1 MDMAVFEQAYKPY
14 EGPLTPAWSRFLI
27 IPRYAYRQVFRS
39 KLFTAFF
46 AISFIWPL
54 VCAILIYLHHNAN
67 ALAIIKANVS
77 QLLPI
82 DATFFEAWLVAPQ
95 GITAFFIA
103 MLVGP
108 PQVSRD
114 LTNNA
119 LPLYLCRP
127 FTRTEYVA
135 GKMSIVIILLS
146 AMTWVPGLLLFLF
159 QSYLEGWSWFSENIS
174 IASAIFLGSLVWILL
189 LALLSQTISA
199 WVKWRV
205 ASSAALLGV
214 FFIPT
219 AFAAV
224 FNELFETRWGHLI
237 DLQALIGNVWSGLF
251 GNFVRQTTQVQQVRN
266 GRILREVV
274 MSEPPLWASWFVL
287 FLICA
292 FCLWLL
298 SRKVK
303 AYEVVR

>member
-1 MDMAVFEQAYKPY
+1 MAVLERSYKRYQDGLSP
-14 EGPLTPAWSRFLI
+14 EWSRFLI
-27 IPRYAYRQVFRS
+27 IPRHAFRDVFRS

-46 AISFIWPL
+46 ALSFIWPL
-54 VCAILIYLHHNAN
+54 VCAILIYLHHNVN
-67 ALAIIKANVS
+67 ALGIMKLNVADV
-77 QLLPI
+77 LPI
-82 DATFFEAWLVAPQ
+82 DALFFQVFVEVQ
-95 GITAFFIA
+95 GTIGFFLA

-108 PQVSRD
+108 QQVSRD

-127 FTRTEYVA
+127 FTRAEYVF

-146 AMTWVPGLLLFLF
+146 TMTWVPGLLLFLF
-159 QSYLEGWSWFSENIS
+159 QGYLEGWSWLSQNIW
-174 IASAIFLGSLVWILL
+174 IASAILLGSLVWILL
-189 LALLSQTISA
+189 LALLTQTISA

-205 ASSAALLGV
+205 AARAALLGV

-219 AFAAV
+219 AFAEIV
-224 FNELFETRWGHLI
+224 NQLFETRWGHLI
-237 DLQALIGNVWSGLF
+237 DLRALIGNVWGGLF
-251 GNFVRQTTQVQQVRN
+251 GTFVQQTGHIQEMRSGQIV
-266 GRILREVV
+266 REVV
-274 MSEPPLWASWFVL
+274 MSEPPLWASWFML

-303 AYEVVR
+303 AYEVVK

>member
-1 MDMAVFEQAYKPY
+1 MAVLERTYKRY
-14 EGPLTPAWSRFLI
+14 EGRLSPEWSRFLI
-27 IPRYAYRQVFRS
+27 IPRHAYADVFRS

-46 AISFIWPL
+46 ALSFLYPL
-54 VCAILIYLHHNAN
+54 LCSILIYLHHNAN
-67 ALAIIKANVS
+67 ILAIKGLDVQ

-82 DATFFEAWLVAPQ
+82 DASFFKFYVTFQAITGFFLV
-95 GITAFFIA
+95 

-108 PQVSRD
+108 QQVARD
-114 LTNNA
+114 LTNNG

-127 FTRTEYVA
+127 FSRSEYVV

-146 AMTWVPGLLLFLF
+146 AITWAPGVLLFLF
-159 QSYLEGWSWFSENIS
+159 QGYLEGWSWFVANIWM
-174 IASAIFLGSLVWILL
+174 ASAIFIGSLAWILV

-205 ASSAALLGV
+205 AARAALLGI

-219 AFAAV
+219 VFAEV
-224 FNELFETRWGHLI
+224 VNQSFLTRWGHI
-237 DLQALIGNVWSGLF
+237 VDLRALFANVWAGLF
-251 GNFVRQTTQVQQVRN
+251 GLFVRQTGEMQEVRN
-266 GRILREVV
+266 GRIIREVI
-274 MSEPPLWASWFVL
+274 MNEPPLWASWFAL

-292 FCLWLL
+292 LCLWLL

-303 AYEVVR
+303 AYEVVK